1 MRCNYFHD
9 KRESCIEKRYLTRI
23 NVLKLKEIISS
34 KPAAVLY
41 DYFLSQ
47 IRQVHTPIAS
57 GIFGADMQVS
67 LTNDGPVTFFLEC

>member
-1 MRCNYFHD
+1 LVSD
-9 KRESCIEKRYLTRI
+9 GTRAGFSTA
-23 NVLKLKEIISS
+23 KPPA
-34 KPAAVLY
+34 PAAVLY

-67 LTNDGPVTFFLEC
+67 LNFVIVIVKHSVSQ